1 MSVEL
6 VLDASVAAKC
16 FITEEGSDVAR
27 KLVKSDR
34 LFVAPDLLLIE
45 MASIAAKRAR
55 RGDILEALAADAVRE
70 VRGLVGVL
78 VPTAELTSRAFEF
91 ALLGFSAYD
100 GVYLA
105 LAERRGCKVIT
116 MDLKLLSR
124 ASSLG
129 HAGLVEQ
136 L

>member
-1 MSVEL
+1 MSDEL

-16 FITEEGSDVAR
+16 FITEDGSDAAR

-45 MASIAAKRAR
+45 IASIAAKRVR
-55 RGDILEALAADAVRE
+55 RGDISEMLATEAIRG

-78 VPTAELTSRAFEF
+78 VPTADLTLRAFEF

-100 GVYLA
+100 GIYLA
-105 LAERRGCKVIT
+105 LAERRGCKVVT
-116 MDLKLLSR
+116 MDLKLLWR

-129 HAGLVEQ
+129 HADLVEQ